1 MPVEVDP
8 EEEERKADE
17 RKEIERVNELARLEE
32 ENARQRREKL
42 KRYEEMFQ
50 KIYEATGIN
59 DVDELVA
66 EYDRREEV
74 IFSKVQHE
82 NIQNDDIQQLESE
95 IHALK
100 KMKAVEVKQNN
111 EVILKD
117 ETADIESNIK
127 SVDKQI
133 EICQTRCEEQKR
145 VLTELKEEIKVRSE
159 TRQPRLHF
167 KFDNCTDQLPWHLV
181 RSSF

>member
-1 MPVEVDP
+1 MNMPVEVDP

-133 EICQTRCEEQKR
+133 EICQTRCEEQMR
-145 VLTELKEEIKVRSE
+145 VLTELKVKVRSE

-167 KFDNCTDQLPWHLV
+167 KFDNCTQQLPWHLV